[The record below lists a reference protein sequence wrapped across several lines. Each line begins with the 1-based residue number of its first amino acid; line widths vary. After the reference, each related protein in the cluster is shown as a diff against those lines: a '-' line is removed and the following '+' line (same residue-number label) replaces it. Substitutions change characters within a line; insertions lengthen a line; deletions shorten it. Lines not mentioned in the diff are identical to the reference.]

1 MMTRSYRIAAAV
13 AALCF
18 TALTAAAADSAPFD
32 LKGPDVEVLVTR
44 GGKTLPIAKVPAL
57 QAGDRLRIHPDL
69 PDTQSV
75 HYLLIIAFM
84 RGVTNPPPPT
94 WFFKAETWKPPFH
107 DEGLEVTVPAE
118 AQQAAIF
125 LAPETSGDIKTLR
138 NAVRGRPGSFVRVLQ
153 DLNLASLERA
163 RVETYLAAMHQ
174 VPPTDEAAIKEDSTT
189 LARSLSLKINQ
200 DCFLRPTSEQAQ
212 CLTTNTE
219 SMAVDM
225 GQSSTSV
232 VAQLTT
238 GATSDLA
245 TQLAYTPGAGAGYYS
260 AYVGAI
266 FDVARI
272 LDGLHTALYQY
283 IPALSSAD
291 NDTMHTKLNVPPS
304 FRNPKSVIIIS
315 LPPVEPTA
323 LPTLSPV
330 NLKQAACLQKPHTV
344 LGIVGDPAL
353 YSTQYGHDF
362 VLHFTD
368 KQGKPL
374 DLPATPDA
382 TLGGL
387 KLDGSKVDTS
397 RFALSATGALKGMWG
412 FAAYDGPTFTFD
424 ISHASSWK
432 VASTDQTALV
442 IGRTDTLHLEDDEAA
457 CVSEVDVKVPGGS
470 TSKAEFKISKPTE
483 IEVQVPLKD
492 AQPGALSVL
501 VKEWGLA
508 TTDEVALNSYAE
520 AGHLDSL
527 TAYAGDP
534 QILLKGTR
542 LDEVSGVDFQNVHFN
557 PGKLSREGGQ
567 DQLTLIAANAPAAQ
581 AFTVGQSGKA
591 KFSLKDGRTLELPVE
606 IAPARPRVTTLSRDV
621 QVPAN
626 DNSIHLTDQGEV
638 PQDGSLTFSL
648 KTVIPAAFPRSEK
661 IEVATEDDSL
671 KTTLSL
677 SDSSLVLEDA
687 TTMLATLDPRK
698 SFGPSIFGPL
708 RYRPVAND
716 GTTGD
721 WQSLG
726 TVVRLPV
733 VAGVTCPRL
742 PRHAEPSAP
751 ENAPLVAPVNAPA
764 TAAAPDAAA
773 TTVAPTP
780 STPEA
785 STPDANTP
793 AASSQPGIA
802 PSNPGDAVTL
812 QPGRRTLKVDAP
824 PAALPDPAQAT
835 SCTLR
840 GSNLFL
846 IDSIASDAAFTHSI
860 QVPEGFPGQ
869 SINVPRPQAKTLYV
883 KLRDDPD
890 VVNTLQVP

>member
-1 MMTRSYRIAAAV
+1 M
-13 AALCF
+13 

-32 LKGPDVEVLVTR
+32 LKGPDIEVHVTR
-44 GGKTLPIAKVPAL
+44 AGKTLPIAQVPAL

-75 HYLLIIAFM
+75 HYLLVVAFM

-94 WFFKAETWKPPFH
+94 WFFKAETWKPPFR

-138 NAVRGRPGSFVRVLQ
+138 NAVRGRPGSFVRALQ

-163 RVETYLAAMHQ
+163 RVDTYLAAMHQ
-174 VPPTDEAAIKEDSTT
+174 VPPTDEAAIKDASTT

-200 DCFLRPTSEQAQ
+200 DCFLRPTAEQAQ
-212 CLTTNTE
+212 CLTTNTDN
-219 SMAVDM
+219 MAVDT
-225 GQSSTSV
+225 GQNASV

-245 TQLAYTPGAGAGYYS
+245 TQLAYTPNAGAGYYS

-272 LDGLHTALYQY
+272 LDGLHTAQYQY

-291 NDTMHTKLNVPPS
+291 GDTMHTKLNVPPS
-304 FRNPKSVIIIS
+304 FHNPKSVIIIS
-315 LPPVEPTA
+315 LPPVEKAA

-330 NLKQAACLQKPHTV
+330 NLKQVACLQKPQTV

-353 YSTQYGHDF
+353 YSTDYGHDF
-362 VLHFTD
+362 VLHFKD
-368 KQGKPL
+368 RQGKTL

-387 KLDGSKVDTS
+387 KVDGSKVDTS
-397 RFALSATGALKGMWG
+397 RFALTATGSLKGMWG
-412 FAAYDGPTFTFD
+412 FENYDGPSFTFD
-424 ISHASSWK
+424 ISHASTWK
-432 VASTDQTALV
+432 TAPADQTALV
-442 IGRTDTLHLEDDEAA
+442 VGRTDNLHLEDDEAA
-457 CVSEVDVKVPGGS
+457 CVSEVDLKIPGGA
-470 TSKAEFKISKPTE
+470 TTRADFKVSKPTE

-492 AQPGALSVL
+492 VKPGALSVL
-501 VKEWGLA
+501 VKEWGLS

-534 QILLKGTR
+534 QVLLKGTR
-542 LDEVSGVDFQNVHFN
+542 LDEVSGADFQSVHFT

-567 DQLTLIAANAPAAQ
+567 DQLTLIAANPAAAQ
-581 AFTVGQSGKA
+581 AFTVGESGKA
-591 KFSLKDGRTLELPVE
+591 KFALKDGRILELPVE
-606 IAPARPRVTTLSRDV
+606 VAAARPRVTTLSRDV
-621 QVPAN
+621 QVPAS
-626 DNSIHLTDQGEV
+626 DSTIHLTDQGEV
-638 PQDGSLTFSL
+638 PQDGGLTFSL
-648 KTVIPAAFPRSEK
+648 KTVIPAIFPRTEK
-661 IEVATEDDSL
+661 IEVATEDQSL

-677 SDSSLVLEDA
+677 TDSSLVLEDA

-708 RYRPVAND
+708 QYRPVAND

-721 WQSLG
+721 WQPLG

-733 VAGVTCPRL
+733 VNGVSCPRA
-742 PRHAEPSAP
+742 PRHAEPPPSQD
-751 ENAPLVAPVNAPA
+751 PVPVTPPDPA
-764 TAAAPDAAA
+764 TPG
-773 TTVAPTP
+773 
-780 STPEA
+780 
-785 STPDANTP
+785 
-793 AASSQPGIA
+793 AASSETAQTSG
-802 PSNPGDAVTL
+802 STL
-812 QPGRRTLKVDAP
+812 QSRPVTPVMRLPLPAPCAATICSSSTRLPLTLPSPTASRCPKASPASSSTFPGRRPRPSTSSSATIRKSSTPCRCRNAGRSASGRIPASQTLKREAGKD
-824 PAALPDPAQAT
+824 LHAT
-835 SCTLR
+835 EKR
-840 GSNLFL
+840 G
-846 IDSIASDAAFTHSI
+846 
-860 QVPEGFPGQ
+860 
-869 SINVPRPQAKTLYV
+869 
-883 KLRDDPD
+883 
-890 VVNTLQVP
+890 